1 MTIGNLMHVI
11 SRLHFALDF
20 DGTICPID
28 TTDFLLESFA
38 EPEWRDIEERWQ
50 AGEISSRECLAAQ
63 VALIHASEEDV
74 RRALSTISLDPD
86 VPHFVAA
93 ARRLGAEVSVV
104 SDGFDVSILPLLAA
118 AGLDLPVTCNRM
130 LPIGGN
136 RWTASFSN
144 GNEGC
149 GSGTCKCAST
159 ADKQPLVLIGDGRS
173 DFCLARR
180 ADFVFAKGSLAAYC
194 AEESLP
200 HLAISSFA
208 DALAFLPAL
217 ISEMSPT
224 LPASAETSFEDLNA

>member
-38 EPEWRDIEERWQ
+38 EPEWRGIEDRWQ

-63 VALIHASEEDV
+63 VALIRASEEEV
-74 RRALSTISLDPD
+74 RRALSTITLDPD
-86 VPHFVAA
+86 VPRFVAA
-93 ARRLGAEVSVV
+93 ARRYGADVSVV

-130 LPIGGN
+130 APVGGN
-136 RWTASFSN
+136 RWAASFSN

-149 GSGTCKCAST
+149 GSGTCKCAAT
-159 ADKQPLVLIGDGRS
+159 DGKRQLVLIGDGRS

-200 HLAISSFA
+200 HLAVSGFA
-208 DALAFLPAL
+208 DVLAFLPVL

-224 LPASAETSFEDLNA
+224 LPAATGTSFEDLNA